1 MANLYDPDTWGEFP
15 EEIKNKLYQM
25 RELFLLEQ
33 ETEAKL
39 QEEPE

>member
-1 MANLYDPDTWGEFP
+1 MANLYDPDTWEEFP

-25 RELFLLEQ
+25 RELFLSEQ
-33 ETEAKL
+33 VRETDY